1 MISNIKLGTQRI
13 DGELRETI
21 SASLLKLLTEDWGGP
36 KNPMAQNYYRQVVIP
51 ELLNCLEINL
61 HTLLSPVFSDI
72 LAKKLNTQFGF
83 PPTFA
88 TGLAGDIIASV
99 GEDTSSLP
107 QADLYEPW
115 ERLFRMLSIGEAP
128 VTIAERTAFAQEY
141 VELIR
146 KNYRQFIKL
155 ITEHGQKSF
164 ESFAQTEFIECDEQ
178 LLHFMYKFWQR
189 FEDPHYLERLKAEDI
204 AYQMGL
210 NMEPT
215 EILASLVVIHDFE
228 GQVDKNQLLELLKY
242 GNSRQGKKLELLTGC
257 LPLQDYSYQDVEYF
271 VERMLSGGYI
281 NIDYSGK
288 ITLATK
294 SAQLVGAML
303 APRLVSSVLENI
315 MPGNKN
321 INEAYS
327 ILQDLNAHVVEK
339 VIERLART
347 GSPEVIEV
355 LQMLPQKQ
363 NKRIYLKIIWACG
376 EIGAAT
382 ALDFII
388 DAMQHR
394 DAMIRARACFAMG
407 SIGDASGYFALMRRL
422 DDDVPAVKE
431 QALIGIG
438 KLCVRSALK
447 KIESIANDLNEDIHV
462 RHIAR
467 EVLEQIKST
476 ESKD

>member
-1 MISNIKLGTQRI
+1 M
-13 DGELRETI
+13 
-21 SASLLKLLTEDWGGP
+21 
-36 KNPMAQNYYRQVVIP
+36 
-51 ELLNCLEINL
+51 
-61 HTLLSPVFSDI
+61 
-72 LAKKLNTQFGF
+72 
-83 PPTFA
+83 
-88 TGLAGDIIASV
+88 
-99 GEDTSSLP
+99 
-107 QADLYEPW
+107 
-115 ERLFRMLSIGEAP
+115 
-128 VTIAERTAFAQEY
+128 
-141 VELIR
+141 
-146 KNYRQFIKL
+146 
-155 ITEHGQKSF
+155 
-164 ESFAQTEFIECDEQ
+164 
-178 LLHFMYKFWQR
+178 
-189 FEDPHYLERLKAEDI
+189 
-204 AYQMGL
+204 
-210 NMEPT
+210 
-215 EILASLVVIHDFE
+215 
-228 GQVDKNQLLELLKY
+228 
-242 GNSRQGKKLELLTGC
+242 
-257 LPLQDYSYQDVEYF
+257 QDYSYQDVEYF

>member
-242 GNSRQGKKLELLTGC
+242 GNSRQGK
-257 LPLQDYSYQDVEYF
+257 
-271 VERMLSGGYI
+271 
-281 NIDYSGK
+281 N
-288 ITLATK
+288 
-294 SAQLVGAML
+294 
-303 APRLVSSVLENI
+303 
-315 MPGNKN
+315 
-321 INEAYS
+321 
-327 ILQDLNAHVVEK
+327 
-339 VIERLART
+339 
-347 GSPEVIEV
+347 
-355 LQMLPQKQ
+355 
-363 NKRIYLKIIWACG
+363 
-376 EIGAAT
+376 
-382 ALDFII
+382 
-388 DAMQHR
+388 
-394 DAMIRARACFAMG
+394 
-407 SIGDASGYFALMRRL
+407 
-422 DDDVPAVKE
+422 
-431 QALIGIG
+431 
-438 KLCVRSALK
+438 
-447 KIESIANDLNEDIHV
+447 
-462 RHIAR
+462 
-467 EVLEQIKST
+467 
-476 ESKD
+476 